1 MEFARLMVTV
11 DLSPT
16 TADRIKL
23 ASALAKQFGGKLI
36 GAAAREIRF
45 PDFMPGKGLDAR
57 VLDALELRAKADLE
71 SAKELFFREV
81 DNAVRPAWRSDT
93 ESPLDFLIRES
104 RSADLLVVGRHGPG
118 DGDRGEFDFSVGT
131 LLMES
136 GRPMFLVPPN
146 TSRISTERILIAW
159 KDTRETRRAIAD
171 ALPLLR
177 SARQVWLAT
186 FGLDIARD
194 VQDISEYLS
203 AHGIEPR
210 ATAVSVASDNPA
222 TDILAFAEA
231 ENSEIVVMG
240 AYGHSR
246 LREWMFGGVTRYFL
260 ENTPICCFMSR

>member
-1 MEFARLMVTV
+1 MVTV

-136 GRPMFLVPPN
+136 GRPVFLVPPN
-146 TSRISTERILIAW
+146 TSR
-159 KDTRETRRAIAD
+159 
-171 ALPLLR
+171 LLR
-177 SARQVWLAT
+177 PITQPPT
-186 FGLDIARD
+186 FWPLPRPKM
-194 VQDISEYLS
+194 LNCR
-203 AHGIEPR
+203 HG
-210 ATAVSVASDNPA
+210 
-222 TDILAFAEA
+222 
-231 ENSEIVVMG
+231 
-240 AYGHSR
+240 R
-246 LREWMFGGVTRYFL
+246 LLT
-260 ENTPICCFMSR
+260 

>member
-93 ESPLDFLIRES
+93 EVAPGLSDQREPQCGLARGGPS
-104 RSADLLVVGRHGPG
+104 RP
-118 DGDRGEFDFSVGT
+118 
-131 LLMES
+131 
-136 GRPMFLVPPN
+136 
-146 TSRISTERILIAW
+146 
-159 KDTRETRRAIAD
+159 RR
-171 ALPLLR
+171 
-177 SARQVWLAT
+177 W
-186 FGLDIARD
+186 
-194 VQDISEYLS
+194 
-203 AHGIEPR
+203 
-210 ATAVSVASDNPA
+210 
-222 TDILAFAEA
+222 
-231 ENSEIVVMG
+231 
-240 AYGHSR
+240 
-246 LREWMFGGVTRYFL
+246 
-260 ENTPICCFMSR
+260 